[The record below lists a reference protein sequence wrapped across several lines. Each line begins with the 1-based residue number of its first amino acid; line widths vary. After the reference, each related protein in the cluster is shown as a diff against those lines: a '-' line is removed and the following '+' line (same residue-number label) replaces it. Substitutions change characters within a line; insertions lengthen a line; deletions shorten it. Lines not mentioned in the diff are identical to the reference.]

1 MATNTAKYEVVLNSL
16 TQKFNNVV
24 QAAEPFYPQ
33 VCYVNQS
40 SRLTET
46 YGMLGSIPGVR
57 EWTGDRVY
65 NELRG
70 MDFSVTNK
78 LWEDSLAIPKTNVDD
93 DILGMYGPV
102 IENMAIE
109 ASYHPDE
116 LLMSSIINGSS
127 TTCWDSQYFFDTDHS
142 WGSSGTQSNAITQSV
157 SNTAAVTAL
166 EFRSGFDAARVKLL
180 QYKNDQGKYLNRT
193 TIKKMSSLLVL
204 CPPELETS
212 ARTAFQASVLNNA
225 TVVILDAP
233 QIVATPLLTSA
244 TSFYVFNV
252 GNPLK
257 PFVFQAR
264 EPLSTQTSGANDIET
279 KDLKFMTQARYA
291 IGYFAWWT
299 AVKVTVQ

>member
-40 SRLTET
+40 SRLAET

-70 MDFSVTNK
+70 IDFSVTNK